1 MDWRFMADCP
11 LPHLIAG
18 GYITLYTGYDLWD
31 LEGTIMKVWFIY
43 LVLSGCQDGKIQF
56 MFIRIYPLVNMYIA
70 MENSYLKWENSL

>member
-1 MDWRFMADCP
+1 MADCP

-43 LVLSGCQDGKIQF
+43 LVLSGWEDSIHVHKDLPSGKH
-56 MFIRIYPLVNMYIA
+56 VH
-70 MENSYLKWENSL
+70 SYGK